1 MDYQLTLLRAAMNV
15 LSVARTQ
22 ATLTRFAS
30 EDVTAH
36 CFSLRTRKRWCM
48 GSLVAAVAA
57 AAQTGHDSRPSC
69 CVGQVEAWIAGGMPW
84 AI

>member
-69 CVGQVEAWIAGGMPW
+69 RVGQVEAWIAGGMPW

>member
-1 MDYQLTLLRAAMNV
+1 
-15 LSVARTQ
+15 
-22 ATLTRFAS
+22 
-30 EDVTAH
+30 
-36 CFSLRTRKRWCM
+36 M

-69 CVGQVEAWIAGGMPW
+69 RVGQVEAWIAGGMLW